1 MVKKI
6 VNVYMKYPGLFGF
19 GDYLRGSIYLLDYCQ
34 KNKLEFDMDFF
45 DHPIGDYL
53 KNSRTYQINKN
64 DIIMMDYFKLSNEL
78 CLDHTIL
85 KEKISKIK
93 KDIIFFSINPLFRNK
108 INEVQ
113 KKIILSNKIVR

>member
-1 MVKKI
+1 MVKKL

-53 KNSRTYQINKN
+53 NNSRNYQINKK
-64 DIIMMDYFKLSNEL
+64 DVIMMDSFKECDNL
-78 CLDHTIL
+78 CLDHLII
-85 KEKISKIK
+85 KDKINKIK
-93 KDIIFFSINPLFRNK
+93 KDVIFFSINPILRNK
-108 INEVQ
+108 IDDTQ
-113 KKIILSNKIVR
+113 KKIIL